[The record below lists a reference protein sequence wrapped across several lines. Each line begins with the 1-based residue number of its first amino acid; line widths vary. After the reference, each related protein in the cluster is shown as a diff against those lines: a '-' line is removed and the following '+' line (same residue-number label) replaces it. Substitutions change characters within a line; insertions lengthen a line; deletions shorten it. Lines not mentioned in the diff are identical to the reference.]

1 MMKTAGLLTRAFGSQ
16 KLAKY
21 DYLDPLNLRSCLSE
35 DEIMIQDMARDFA
48 KSHFEPAVLEFFR
61 KETFDK
67 NLFLE
72 MGRAGLIGCTL
83 PDYGC
88 SGTSYVGYGL
98 INHEFE
104 RVDSAFRTAL
114 SVQNCL
120 VIYPI
125 YTFASQAIK
134 DKYLPKLISG
144 EWVGSYGLTE
154 PDHGSDASGM
164 ETKAVKKGNKY
175 ILNGTKTWITHA
187 PIADLFVIWSKDE
200 AGDIRGFVLDRDM
213 KGIST
218 PPIHNKWSLR
228 ASPTGQVVMED
239 VEVPAENM
247 LEVKG
252 MKGPFA
258 CLNNARY
265 GIAWGALAAAEDC
278 FHRTLEYTLNRF
290 ALLLSL

>member
-1 MMKTAGLLTRAFGSQ
+1 MYQATRVARAFGSQ

-21 DYLDPLNLRSCLSE
+21 NYLDPLNLRSCLSE
-35 DEIMIQDMARDFA
+35 DEIMIQDMSREFA
-48 KSHFEPAVLEFFR
+48 KTYCAPGLLNFFR
-61 KETFDK
+61 NETFDK
-67 NLFLE
+67 SLFLE
-72 MGRAGLIGCTL
+72 MGKAGLIGCTQS
-83 PDYGC
+83 DYGC
-88 SGTSYVGYGL
+88 SGVSYVSYGL
-98 INHEFE
+98 VNHELE

-114 SVQNCL
+114 SVQSCL

-125 YTFASQAIK
+125 STFASKAIK
-134 DKYLPKLISG
+134 DKYLPKLVSG

-164 ETKAVKKGNKY
+164 ETKAVRKGDKF

-187 PIADLFVIWSKDE
+187 PIADVFVIWGKDE
-200 AGDIRGFVLDRDM
+200 AGEIRGFVLDRGM

-218 PPIHNKWSLR
+218 PAIHNKWSLR

-239 VEVPAENM
+239 VEVPVENM

-265 GIAWGALAAAEDC
+265 GIAWGVLAAAEDC
-278 FHRTLEYTLNRF
+278 FHRTLEYTLNR
-290 ALLLSL
+290 